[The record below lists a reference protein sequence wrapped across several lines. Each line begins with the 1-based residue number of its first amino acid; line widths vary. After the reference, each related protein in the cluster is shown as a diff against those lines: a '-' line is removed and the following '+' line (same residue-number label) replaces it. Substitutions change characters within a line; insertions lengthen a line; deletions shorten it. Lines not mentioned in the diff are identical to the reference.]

1 MPTPNL
7 DLGYV
12 SGDRQILP
20 FPVTASASIV
30 AGDLVV
36 LDSSGYLSPA
46 AAGGNDPIGVAFDTV
61 TGGAADG
68 DVTCGVD
75 VSPTTLY
82 RYTVGTGTITQA
94 MLGKTCDLAGPTSID
109 VTASTDD
116 CVEIVQVD
124 TANQRAIVRIVRTPA
139 GVV

>member
-20 FPVTASASIV
+20 YAVTASAAIV
-30 AGDLVV
+30 AGDLVI
-36 LDSSGYLSPA
+36 LDSNGYLSPA
-46 AAGGNDPIGVAFDTV
+46 AAGSNDPIGVSFDTV
-61 TGGAADG
+61 TGGSADG

-75 VSPTTLY
+75 ISTTVLY
-82 RYTVGTGTITQA
+82 RYTVGTGTLTQA
-94 MLGKTCDLAGPTSID
+94 MLMKMCDLAGPTSID

-116 CVEIVQVD
+116 CVEIVGVD
-124 TANQRAIVRIVRTPA
+124 VANQRAIVRIVRTPA